1 MERRTK
7 AATETGVY
15 LFIVAAI
22 LVVANIISYGVYK
35 RIDLTKNERFTLS
48 QGSARLVR
56 EGLKQ
61 DLAIDLYVTRGMPKV
76 DAFVQDLVD
85 LMNEYE
91 RASNGKVKYT
101 IIEPKTEEQRTAA
114 KEAGLQEANFGDVSE
129 TGTDQTTFSR
139 GFLGISFKYGS
150 EKEAIPILSPDASQ
164 GMEFW
169 ITNKVREIR
178 DRADDIN
185 QKFGIVTGKDE
196 IKLTEQNLIA
206 SQGRPGGPT
215 MRGIL
220 EQALPF
226 YKFEDVDLQNGDAEI
241 NKELVGLIITQPGKD
256 FTEKELRRIDQFL
269 MLGGKAVVIVA
280 GAVNMKA
287 NDAAM
292 KGELNTRGLEKLLDG
307 YGIEMKKEAL
317 LDWGRSIAI
326 PVPARSAVSHA
337 AHVSPAAPRSWSPS
351 TRPRSTDRSQRRPPR
366 SSGRRWT
373 QASRSRPTAPSRS
386 RRG

>member
-185 QKFGIVTGKDE
+185 HRLNHIIFWLERGTNMFGPAPDPEK
-196 IKLTEQNLIA
+196 
-206 SQGRPGGPT
+206 
-215 MRGIL
+215 
-220 EQALPF
+220 ALYQLF
-226 YKFEDVDLQNGDAEI
+226 SI
-241 NKELVGLIITQPGKD
+241 
-256 FTEKELRRIDQFL
+256 RQF
-269 MLGGKAVVIVA
+269 
-280 GAVNMKA
+280 
-287 NDAAM
+287 
-292 KGELNTRGLEKLLDG
+292 
-307 YGIEMKKEAL
+307 
-317 LDWGRSIAI
+317 
-326 PVPARSAVSHA
+326 
-337 AHVSPAAPRSWSPS
+337 
-351 TRPRSTDRSQRRPPR
+351 
-366 SSGRRWT
+366 
-373 QASRSRPTAPSRS
+373 
-386 RRG
+386 